1 MVVVVKFDVAVK
13 KTNFPISIWWGDGI
27 QKKKNS
33 EFLKDAALCN
43 ET

>member
-13 KTNFPISIWWGDGI
+13 KTSFPISIWWGNGI
-27 QKKKNS
+27 QKNS
-33 EFLKDAALCN
+33 GFLKDAALCN